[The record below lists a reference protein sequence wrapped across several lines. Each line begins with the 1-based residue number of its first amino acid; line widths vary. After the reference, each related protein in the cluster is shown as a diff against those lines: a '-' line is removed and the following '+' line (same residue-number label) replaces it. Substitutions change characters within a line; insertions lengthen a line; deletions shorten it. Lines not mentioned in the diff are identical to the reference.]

1 MQFNPKVSFVWL
13 SEFWKQKYKKE
24 VNSMF
29 IDGRLFSFI
38 SLLVVSAVILL
49 QIDKAKRGTVVSIRR
64 ISALDSL
71 EEGIGRATE
80 MGRPIHF
87 SAGLVSISHSGY
99 AALQLASMEYLNHI
113 ARQCARY
120 DTKLI
125 VTVAQGDTFA
135 VTQEVVTSAYRQ
147 EGALEKLRPDTVR
160 FLSSN
165 QYVFGS
171 SIATIMNN
179 EQVATNVMIG
189 GWADEALFVAEAGHL
204 AGAMG
209 IGGTTNQYQIPF
221 FVAALDSVLL
231 SDEIFAGSAYLS
243 EDVVEQGAIAGQD
256 WGKAVG
262 ALLMVLGAILKTA
275 NVDFLVKLMTK

>member
-1 MQFNPKVSFVWL
+1 MLIS
-13 SEFWKQKYKKE
+13 
-24 VNSMF
+24 
-29 IDGRLFSFI
+29 GRIFSFL
-38 SLLVVSAVILL
+38 SLMLVSAVILL
-49 QIDKAKRGTVVSIRR
+49 QINKARKGATVDIRK
-64 ISALDSL
+64 IPALGAL

-99 AALQLASMEYLNHI
+99 AALQLASMEYLNFI
-113 ARQCARY
+113 SRQCAKY

-135 VTQEVVTSAYRQ
+135 VTQEIVRSAYRQ

-160 FLSSN
+160 FLSSD
-165 QYVFGS
+165 QFVFGS
-171 SIATIMNN
+171 SVASILNN

-204 AGAMG
+204 AGSMG

-243 EDVVEQGAIAGQD
+243 EDSVEQGAIAGQD
-256 WGKAVG
+256 WGKAIGV
-262 ALLMVLGAILKTA
+262 LLIILGMVLKTM
-275 NVDFLVKLMTK
+275 NIDFLTNLMTK